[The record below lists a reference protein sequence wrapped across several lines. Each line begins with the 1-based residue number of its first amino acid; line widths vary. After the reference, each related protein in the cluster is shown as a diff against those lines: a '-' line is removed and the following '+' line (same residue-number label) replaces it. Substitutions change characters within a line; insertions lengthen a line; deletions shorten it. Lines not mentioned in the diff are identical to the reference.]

1 MQRAESL
8 TLEEMGRFLDGSEEI
23 VFAAE
28 GKAEMYGWIG
38 KVLEGRDYER
48 LSKAGRGLVK
58 RFLEKVS
65 GRSRAQITRLV
76 ERWRREGRLEA
87 RGGRRR
93 RFARRYTAEDVRLL
107 AELDEAHE
115 ALSGPATKRILGREW
130 EVYGKREYERLA
142 GISVAHIYNLRRRE
156 DYREASHVR
165 IRTQAT
171 QVSIGE
177 RRKPDPRNRPGWL
190 RVDTVHQGDR
200 HDGAKGL
207 YHVNAVD
214 TVTQWQVVGATE
226 SISEAH
232 LLPVLEAML
241 HQFPFRIR
249 GFHADNGSEFINR
262 KVAAM
267 LNRMLVGDF
276 TKSRANRTTD
286 NALVEG
292 KNGAVIRKQIGY
304 GWISRQHAEAF
315 ESFYRRWLN
324 PYLNYH
330 RPCGFARI
338 QAGKRGKRKR
348 VYWQEDYRTPYEK
361 LRSLPDW
368 EEHLKQGI
376 TARSLEQ
383 RAMADSDTDFARR
396 MQREKQRLLA
406 EARSGKALPPGRSA

>member
-8 TLEEMGRFLDGSEEI
+8 TLDQMRGFLDGSEEI
-23 VFAAE
+23 DFAVD
-28 GKAEMYGWIG
+28 GKAEMYNWIG
-38 KVLEGRDYER
+38 KVLQARDYER
-48 LSKAGRGLVK
+48 LGRAERGLVK

-65 GRSRAQITRLV
+65 GRSRAQLTRLV
-76 ERWRREGRLEA
+76 ERWRREGTLEA
-87 RGGRRR
+87 RSGRRR
-93 RFARRYTAEDVRLL
+93 RFARRYTAEDIRLL
-107 AELDEAHE
+107 VEVDEAHE
-115 ALSGPATKRILGREW
+115 GLSGPATKRILEREW
-130 EVYGKREYERLA
+130 VVYGKKEYRRLA
-142 GISVAHIYNLRRRE
+142 GISVSHIYNLRKRQ

-165 IRTQAT
+165 TRTQAT

-177 RRKPDPRNRPGWL
+177 RRKPDPRNQPGWL

-200 HDGAKGL
+200 HDGTKGL
-207 YHVNAVD
+207 YHINAVD

-262 KVAAM
+262 NVAAM
-267 LNRMLVGDF
+267 LNRMLVKEF

-304 GWISRQHAEAF
+304 GWISRRHAEAF
-315 ESFYRRWLN
+315 ENFYRLWLN

-338 QAGKRGKRKR
+338 QTGKRGKRKR
-348 VYWQEDYRTPYEK
+348 VYRQEDYQTPYEK
-361 LRSLPDW
+361 LRSLAGW
-368 EEHLKQGI
+368 EGHLKEGLSAGQ
-376 TARSLEQ
+376 LEQ
-383 RAMADSDTDFARR
+383 RAMAHSDTEFARQ

-406 EARSGKALPPGRSA
+406 RARSGEALPPERSA